1 MKKFIL
7 DWLPLMVVAP
17 IGVALM
23 MFLYHSVRIFK

>member
-17 IGVALM
+17 IGVAIWML
-23 MFLYHSVRIFK
+23 LGHWWKS